1 MIKLEMKSRLVL
13 WRVTKGMAMKDRYES
28 SLWGRNVLYLDCAV
42 TCDIVLEF
50 CGMYPFGKLGKGYY

>member
-1 MIKLEMKSRLVL
+1 
-13 WRVTKGMAMKDRYES
+13 MKDRYES

-42 TCDIVLEF
+42 TCDMVLEF